1 MNRVVITGAGCVSAL
16 GPDLATTWA
25 GMRDGRSGIGQL
37 EGLPLER
44 LRITIGAQVR
54 GFDPAPHFAEKK
66 LAQYDRFTQ
75 FALVAAR
82 EAVRQSG
89 IALDGEVSRGCAVI
103 VGTGIGGQSTQDEG
117 FQRLYGEKADRLPPM
132 TVPRAMPSAATSH
145 VSMEF
150 GLRGPSFGV
159 TSACASSNH
168 AIAIAFDMV
177 RLGRAPAALAGGA
190 EAPMTLGGL
199 KSWEALRV
207 MSPDGCRPFCRDR
220 RGMVLGEGAGM
231 FLLEPL
237 ESALARGARPL
248 AELVGAGMSADAG
261 DLVAPSVDGCA
272 AAITAA
278 LADAGL
284 APEQIG
290 YINAHGTATP
300 ANDPAETKAIRKAFG
315 RHADRLAISSTKAV
329 HGHALGAAGAIELVA
344 VLGALTQDI
353 LPPTAGFTGAD
364 PDCDLDYVPNQARKV
379 AVEAAL
385 SNSFAFGGLNCVL
398 ALKRIDS

>member
-1 MNRVVITGAGCVSAL
+1 MNRVVITGAGCISAL
-16 GPDLATTWA
+16 GTDLAATWM
-25 GMRDGRSGIGQL
+25 GMREGRSAIATL

-44 LRITIGAQVR
+44 LRVTIGAQVR
-54 GFDPAPHFAEKK
+54 GFDPARHFHEKK
-66 LAQYDRFTQ
+66 LPLYDRFTQ

-82 EAVRQSG
+82 EAVKQSG
-89 IALDGEVSRGCAVI
+89 VALNGELARRCAVI
-103 VGTGIGGQSTQDEG
+103 VATGIGGQSTQDDG
-117 FQRLYGEKADRLPPM
+117 FQRLYGEKADRLAPL

-168 AIAIAFDMV
+168 ALAIAFDMI
-177 RLGRAPAALAGGA
+177 RLGRAPLALAGGA
-190 EAPMTLGGL
+190 EACMTLGTIKG
-199 KSWEALRV
+199 WEALRV
-207 MSPDGCRPFCRDR
+207 MSPDGCRPFCYDR

-231 FLLEPL
+231 FMLEPL
-237 ESALARGARPL
+237 DAARARGAPLL

-261 DLVAPSVDGCA
+261 DIVAPSIDGA
-272 AAITAA
+272 ATAISGA

-300 ANDPAETKAIRKAFG
+300 ANDPAETKAIRQVFG
-315 RHADRLAISSTKAV
+315 RHADRLAVSSTKAV

-344 VLGALTQDI
+344 VLGALREGV
-353 LPPTAGFTGAD
+353 LPPTAGFTQAD
-364 PDCDLDYVPNQARKV
+364 PECDLDYVPNQAREV
-379 AVEAAL
+379 AIEVAL

>member
-16 GPDLATTWA
+16 GPDLVSTWA
-25 GMRDGRSGIGQL
+25 GMREGRSAIATL

-44 LRITIGAQVR
+44 MRITIGGQVR
-54 GFDPAPHFAEKK
+54 GFDPSRHFHEKK
-66 LAQYDRFTQ
+66 LPLYDRFTQ

-82 EAVRQSG
+82 EAVKQSG
-89 IALDGEVSRGCAVI
+89 LALTGELARHCAVI
-103 VGTGIGGQSTQDEG
+103 VATGIGGQSTQDEG
-117 FQRLYGEKADRLPPM
+117 FKRLYAENADRIPPLS
-132 TVPRAMPSAATSH
+132 VPRAMPSAATSH

-168 AIAIAFDMV
+168 ALAIAFDMV
-177 RLGRAPAALAGGA
+177 RLGRVPAALAGGS
-190 EAPMTLGGL
+190 EACLTLGAIKG
-199 KSWEALRV
+199 WEALRV

-220 RGMVLGEGAGM
+220 HGMVLGEGAGM

-237 ESALARGARPL
+237 EAARARGARPL

-261 DLVAPSVDGCA
+261 DIVAPSVDGAA
-272 AAITAA
+272 AAIAAA

-284 APEQIG
+284 APERVG

-300 ANDPAETKAIRKAFG
+300 ANDPAETKAIRQVFG
-315 RHADRLAISSTKAV
+315 RHADRLAVSSTKAV

-344 VLGALTQDI
+344 VLGALGEGLI
-353 LPPTAGFTGAD
+353 PPTAGFTEPD
-364 PDCDLDYVPNQARKV
+364 PECDLDYVPNQARRV
-379 AVEAAL
+379 AIEAAL

-398 ALKRIDS
+398 ALKRADP

>member
-1 MNRVVITGAGCVSAL
+1 MNRVVITGAGCISAL
-16 GPDLATTWA
+16 GPDLAATWA
-25 GMRDGRSGIGQL
+25 GMREGRSAIATL

-44 LRITIGAQVR
+44 MRVTIGAQVR
-54 GFDPAPHFAEKK
+54 GFDPARHFHEKK
-66 LAQYDRFTQ
+66 LPLYDRFTQ

-82 EAVRQSG
+82 EAVKQSG
-89 IALDGEVSRGCAVI
+89 IELTGELARRCAVI
-103 VGTGIGGQSTQDEG
+103 VASGIGGQSTQDDG
-117 FQRLYGEKADRLPPM
+117 FKRLYEEKADRLAPL

-145 VSMEF
+145 VSIEF

-168 AIAIAFDMV
+168 ALAIAFDMV
-177 RLGRAPAALAGGA
+177 RLGRVPAALAGGA
-190 EAPMTLGGL
+190 EACLTLGTIKG
-199 KSWEALRV
+199 WEALRV

-237 ESALARGARPL
+237 DAALARGAHPL

-261 DLVAPSVDGCA
+261 DIVAPSVDGAA
-272 AAITAA
+272 AAIALA

-284 APEQIG
+284 APERVG

-300 ANDPAETKAIRKAFG
+300 ANDPAETKAIRQAFG
-315 RHADRLAISSTKAV
+315 RHADRLAVSSTKAV

-344 VLGALTQDI
+344 VLGALREGV
-353 LPPTAGFTGAD
+353 LPPTAGFTEAD
-364 PDCDLDYVPNQARKV
+364 PECDLDYVPNQPRPV
-379 AVEAAL
+379 AIEAAL

-398 ALKRIDS
+398 ALKRIEP

>member
-1 MNRVVITGAGCVSAL
+1 MKRVVITGAGCVSAL
-16 GPDLATTWA
+16 GLDVVTTWA
-25 GMRDGRSGIGQL
+25 GMRDGRSAIGPL
-37 EGLPLER
+37 EGFPLER
-44 LRITIGAQVR
+44 LRITIAGQVR
-54 GFDPAPHFAEKK
+54 GFDPVRHFPEKK

-82 EAVRQSG
+82 EAVKQSG
-89 IALDGEVSRGCAVI
+89 IALSGELARGCAVI
-103 VGTGIGGQSTQDEG
+103 VGTGIGGQTTQDEG
-117 FQRLYGEKADRLPPM
+117 FQRLYGEKADRLAPM
-132 TVPRAMPSAATSH
+132 TVARAMPSAATSH

-168 AIAIAFDMV
+168 AVAIAFDMV

-207 MSPDGCRPFCRDR
+207 VSPDGCRPFCRDR

-261 DLVAPSVDGCA
+261 DIVAPSVDGCA
-272 AAITAA
+272 AAIAAA

-300 ANDPAETKAIRKAFG
+300 ANDPAETKAVRKVFG

-344 VLGALTQDI
+344 VLGALTEDL

-364 PDCDLDYVPNQARKV
+364 PECDLDYVPNQARKAV
-379 AVEAAL
+379 VEAAL

>member
-1 MNRVVITGAGCVSAL
+1 MNRVVITGAGCISAL
-16 GPDLATTWA
+16 GPNLATTWA
-25 GMRDGRSGIGQL
+25 GMREGRSAIATL

-44 LRITIGAQVR
+44 LRVTIGGQVR
-54 GFDPAPHFAEKK
+54 GFDPALHFHEKK
-66 LAQYDRFTQ
+66 LPLYDRFTQ

-82 EAVRQSG
+82 EAVKQSG
-89 IALDGEVSRGCAVI
+89 LVLTGDLARQCAVI
-103 VGTGIGGQSTQDEG
+103 VATGIGGQTTQDEG
-117 FQRLYGEKADRLPPM
+117 FKRLYGENADRIPPLS
-132 TVPRAMPSAATSH
+132 VPRAMPSAATSH

-168 AIAIAFDMV
+168 ALAIAFDMV
-177 RLGRAPAALAGGA
+177 RLGRVPAALAGGS
-190 EAPMTLGGL
+190 EACLTLGAIKG
-199 KSWEALRV
+199 WEALRV

-220 RGMVLGEGAGM
+220 RGMILGEGAGM

-237 ESALARGARPL
+237 DAARARGARPL

-261 DLVAPSVDGCA
+261 DIVAPSVDGA
-272 AAITAA
+272 ASAIAGA

-300 ANDPAETKAIRKAFG
+300 ANDPAETKAIRQVFG
-315 RHADRLAISSTKAV
+315 RHADRLAVSSTKAV

-344 VLGALTQDI
+344 VLGALGEGL
-353 LPPTAGFTGAD
+353 LPPTAGFTEAD
-364 PDCDLDYVPNQARKV
+364 PECDLDYVPNQARRV
-379 AVEAAL
+379 AIEAAL

-398 ALKRIDS
+398 ALKRVDP

>member
-1 MNRVVITGAGCVSAL
+1 MNRVVITGAGCISAL
-16 GPDLATTWA
+16 GPNLATTWA
-25 GMRDGRSGIGQL
+25 GMSEGRSAIATL

-44 LRITIGAQVR
+44 LRITIGGQVR
-54 GFDPAPHFAEKK
+54 GFDPALHFHEKK
-66 LAQYDRFTQ
+66 LPLYDRFTQ

-82 EAVRQSG
+82 EAVKQSG
-89 IALDGEVSRGCAVI
+89 LALTGELARQCAVI
-103 VGTGIGGQSTQDEG
+103 VATGIGGQTTQDEG
-117 FQRLYGEKADRLPPM
+117 FKRLYAENADRIPPLS
-132 TVPRAMPSAATSH
+132 VPRAMPSAATSH

-168 AIAIAFDMV
+168 ALAIAFDMV
-177 RLGRAPAALAGGA
+177 RLGRVPAALAGGS
-190 EAPMTLGGL
+190 EACLTLGAIKG
-199 KSWEALRV
+199 WEALRV

-220 RGMVLGEGAGM
+220 RGMILGEGAGM

-237 ESALARGARPL
+237 DAARARGARPL

-261 DLVAPSVDGCA
+261 DIVAPSVEGA
-272 AAITAA
+272 ASAIAGA

-300 ANDPAETKAIRKAFG
+300 ANDPAETKAIRQVFG
-315 RHADRLAISSTKAV
+315 RHADRLAVSSTKAV

-344 VLGALTQDI
+344 VLGALGEGL
-353 LPPTAGFTGAD
+353 LPPTAGFTEAD
-364 PDCDLDYVPNQARKV
+364 PECDLDYVPNQARRV
-379 AVEAAL
+379 AIEAAL

-398 ALKRIDS
+398 ALKRVDP

>member
-1 MNRVVITGAGCVSAL
+1 MNRVVITGAGCISAL
-16 GPDLATTWA
+16 GPDFATTWA
-25 GMRDGRSGIGQL
+25 GMRDGRSAIGPL

-44 LRITIGAQVR
+44 LRISIGGQVR
-54 GFDPAPHFAEKK
+54 GFDPARHFHEKK
-66 LAQYDRFTQ
+66 LAHYDRFTQ

-82 EAVRQSG
+82 EAVKQAG
-89 IALDGEVSRGCAVI
+89 IALNGELARGCAAI
-103 VGTGIGGQSTQDEG
+103 VATGIGGQSTQDEG
-117 FQRLYGEKADRLPPM
+117 FRRLYGEKADRLAPM

-150 GLRGPSFGV
+150 GLHGPAFGV

-168 AIAIAFDMV
+168 ALAIAFDMV

-190 EAPMTLGGL
+190 EACMTLGAIKG
-199 KSWEALRV
+199 WEALRV

-237 ESALARGARPL
+237 ENALARGARPL
-248 AELVGAGMSADAG
+248 AELIGAGMSADAG
-261 DLVAPSVDGCA
+261 DIVAPSVDGCA
-272 AAITAA
+272 AAIAAA

-300 ANDPAETKAIRKAFG
+300 ANDPAETKAIRKVFG
-315 RHADRLAISSTKAV
+315 AHADRLAVSSTKAV

-344 VLGALTQDI
+344 VLGALTEGM
-353 LPPTAGFTGAD
+353 LPPTAGFTEAD
-364 PDCDLDYVPNQARKV
+364 PECDLDYVPNQGRKV

-398 ALKRIDS
+398 ALKRTDS

>member
-1 MNRVVITGAGCVSAL
+1 MNRVVITGAGCISAL
-16 GPDLATTWA
+16 GPNLATTWA
-25 GMRDGRSGIGQL
+25 GMCEGRSAIATL

-44 LRITIGAQVR
+44 LRVTIGGQVR
-54 GFDPAPHFAEKK
+54 GFDPALHFHEKK
-66 LAQYDRFTQ
+66 LPLYDRFTQ

-82 EAVRQSG
+82 EAVKQSG
-89 IALDGEVSRGCAVI
+89 LVLAGDLARQCAVI
-103 VGTGIGGQSTQDEG
+103 VATGIGGQTTQDEG
-117 FQRLYGEKADRLPPM
+117 FKRLYGENADRIPPLS
-132 TVPRAMPSAATSH
+132 VPRAMPSAATSH

-168 AIAIAFDMV
+168 ALAIAFDMV
-177 RLGRAPAALAGGA
+177 RLGRVPAALAGGS
-190 EAPMTLGGL
+190 EACLTLGAIKG
-199 KSWEALRV
+199 WEALRV

-220 RGMVLGEGAGM
+220 RGMILGEGAGM

-237 ESALARGARPL
+237 DAARARGARPL

-261 DLVAPSVDGCA
+261 DIVAPSVDGA
-272 AAITAA
+272 ASAIAGA

-300 ANDPAETKAIRKAFG
+300 ANDPAETKAIRQVFG
-315 RHADRLAISSTKAV
+315 RHADRLAVSSTKAV

-344 VLGALTQDI
+344 VLGALGEGL
-353 LPPTAGFTGAD
+353 LPPTAGFTEAD
-364 PDCDLDYVPNQARKV
+364 PECDLDYVPNQARRV
-379 AVEAAL
+379 AIEAAL

-398 ALKRIDS
+398 ALKRVDA

>member
-1 MNRVVITGAGCVSAL
+1 MNRVVITGAGCISAL

-25 GMRDGRSGIGQL
+25 GMREGRSAIATL

-44 LRITIGAQVR
+44 LRVTIGGQVR
-54 GFDPAPHFAEKK
+54 GFDPALHFHEKK
-66 LAQYDRFTQ
+66 LPLYDRFTQ

-89 IALDGEVSRGCAVI
+89 LALTGDLARQCAVI
-103 VGTGIGGQSTQDEG
+103 VATGIGGQSTQDEG
-117 FQRLYGEKADRLPPM
+117 FKRLYGENADRIPPLS
-132 TVPRAMPSAATSH
+132 VPRAMPSAATSH

-150 GLRGPSFGV
+150 GLRGPAFGV

-168 AIAIAFDMV
+168 ALAIAFDMV
-177 RLGRAPAALAGGA
+177 RLGRVPAALAGGS
-190 EAPMTLGGL
+190 EACLTLGAIKG
-199 KSWEALRV
+199 WEALRV

-237 ESALARGARPL
+237 EAARARGARPL

-261 DLVAPSVDGCA
+261 DIVAPSVDGAA
-272 AAITAA
+272 AAIAGA

-284 APEQIG
+284 APERIG

-300 ANDPAETKAIRKAFG
+300 ANDPVETKAIRQVFG
-315 RHADRLAISSTKAV
+315 RHADRLAVSSTKAV

-344 VLGALTQDI
+344 VLGALGEGLI
-353 LPPTAGFTGAD
+353 PPTAGFTEAD
-364 PDCDLDYVPNQARKV
+364 PECDLDYVPNQARRV
-379 AVEAAL
+379 AIEAAL

-398 ALKRIDS
+398 ALKRVDP

>member
-1 MNRVVITGAGCVSAL
+1 
-16 GPDLATTWA
+16 
-25 GMRDGRSGIGQL
+25 
-37 EGLPLER
+37 
-44 LRITIGAQVR
+44 
-54 GFDPAPHFAEKK
+54 
-66 LAQYDRFTQ
+66 
-75 FALVAAR
+75 LVAAR
-82 EAVRQSG
+82 EAVKQSG
-89 IALDGEVSRGCAVI
+89 IPLDGEVARGCAVI

-117 FQRLYGEKADRLPPM
+117 FQRLYGEKADRLAPM

-168 AIAIAFDMV
+168 AVAIAFDMV

-248 AELVGAGMSADAG
+248 AELIGAGMSADAG
-261 DLVAPSVDGCA
+261 DIVAPSVDGCA
-272 AAITAA
+272 AAIAAA

-300 ANDPAETKAIRKAFG
+300 ANDPAETKAIRKVFG
-315 RHADRLAISSTKAV
+315 AHADRLAVSSTKAV

-344 VLGALTQDI
+344 VLGALTEDV
-353 LPPTAGFTGAD
+353 LPPTAGFTEAD
-364 PDCDLDYVPNQARKV
+364 PECDLDYVPNQGRKV